1 MSKRIMSLVMGLII
15 ATSLIGCG
23 GNGSK
28 DSKSQGKAN
37 VSAEESKTEDNEDS
51 DLEGTWAENYTLEQ
65 TKGFYKEY
73 LKKMEDI
80 TKGFGLK
87 YEKDEKIR
95 EENDQKV
102 NDDFIYYDNEKPEA
116 NKIESMYFGMKTYG
130 DNLEKGD
137 ISLKL
142 SLNFDGESAI
152 KNNDFDLGKT
162 AFDSYIK
169 AFTGKESIDYSK
181 INKEIIDGL
190 KEGKT
195 EVDINNTIDGLKEE
209 IIATK
214 DCIIYKLSTK
224 KYTFADAEMSME

>member
-1 MSKRIMSLVMGLII
+1 
-15 ATSLIGCG
+15 
-23 GNGSK
+23 
-28 DSKSQGKAN
+28 
-37 VSAEESKTEDNEDS
+37 
-51 DLEGTWAENYTLEQ
+51 
-65 TKGFYKEY
+65 
-73 LKKMEDI
+73 MEDI